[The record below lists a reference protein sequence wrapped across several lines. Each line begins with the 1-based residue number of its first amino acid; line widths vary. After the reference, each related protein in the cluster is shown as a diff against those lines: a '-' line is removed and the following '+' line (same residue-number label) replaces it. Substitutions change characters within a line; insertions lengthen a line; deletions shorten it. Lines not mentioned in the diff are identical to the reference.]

1 MSNTV
6 KKTKK
11 KKEPKKEI
19 KKDLTP
25 QLVKLE
31 LAENTYEGI
40 IREDHLGAQFL
51 EGTAATYQWE
61 SGERYE
67 GPFVGSQIEGR
78 GKFFWQDGSTYEGEL
93 LGGRRHGAGTYVAR
107 DGMPRYQG
115 QWSHGRRHGQGQLTY
130 QADNSSYYVGQWQE
144 GQKHGHGKQ
153 LWPSGNS
160 YEGQWQFGKM
170 SGTGSMVW
178 RHGHL
183 AEKYSGAWVD
193 NCPHGEGTQTWM
205 TNDPF
210 ANPNDTSESWLS
222 KPTPPASSKSS
233 KNDPR
238 NKHEPHQHQQLN
250 NRYTGQWVWGKR
262 EGKGTFYYANGAFYH
277 GEWKDHKKEGFGRHT
292 FDDGKV
298 YEGPFE
304 ADRMS
309 QYTKPVTPPK
319 VPSGLEDNPI
329 CMCTDL
335 SDLEAIVM
343 PSDNSGFPL
352 TSGAGYTEPG
362 KIMKGVYNMLLRH
375 LGELRES
382 YSRVRGLAPLLGDDP
397 YVLSTC
403 QFWHV
408 ARDAGLL
415 TPGCSIARFDR
426 AISSGHRHHQEAA
439 PTDCADM
446 RPLTP
451 RPRTAEPRAEFTL
464 KPGSLARTGTQKLA
478 RDVDESASQDDNSE
492 DTSSETS
499 SMPSPANEKTDV
511 DEKQAVEEQPSYP
524 VPVFG
529 KKFIRTS
536 SAVGGLAN
544 IHAAGRPLLFRQY
557 MESFVRLAL
566 ARFPNERSLEPQV
579 QRLFKEQLM
588 PSLKAAAQAHGR
600 PDPALQSLLLDSN
613 VKTWTNPVFGLF
625 AQPGVVEVISDLEP
639 LLWKIYVALTGDENA
654 KLPGFG
660 SLFPAGGIQSG
671 AGGLRSTSTEVL
683 PDDSSSA
690 SSPSVS
696 KTSLAH
702 DGASSQSGNPS
713 KETSAGE
720 PSLLSTHEKAV
731 RYGDWGAPIRN
742 LHVLARLNST
752 IRVKDVLKLVDSLGL
767 LKTAPPSK
775 EMQEQELSDVLRV
788 SEPIN
793 NLLKPLGAGLAAEE
807 LAEQEG
813 EQSED
818 EEGSG
823 GSAAP
828 EDDIVPD
835 KSLGVG
841 AGKQLPGLAKLNFM
855 PQGSL
860 LSPTKTADDKKKKA
874 EKENKL
880 KEKAE
885 TEVVRT
891 PADDIACINLMLDT
905 MDVVRIL
912 SQALS
917 PASLDNFRWE
927 LVQSDEDTPPVD
939 ERVTILDFMETEVTF
954 SEFARCIFLLA
965 ELTTRRD
972 SKFCRSLSLQERL
985 DTWMKCVFL
994 AHLQGGSRYFPPGTS
1009 GDKSAKAAE
1018 QKAAEPPPE
1027 AKAASSE
1034 AAEADPPADSA
1045 VEAGQEEASQEAP
1058 KAEPPP
1064 PTPEPEHWR
1073 GFESPDALTENLRVP
1088 RRWAAGYDQEIAAWN
1103 Y

>member
-1 MSNTV
+1 MSNAV

-25 QLVKLE
+25 QLVKLD

-93 LGGRRHGAGTYVAR
+93 LGGRRHGEGTYVAR

-115 QWSHGRRHGQGQLTY
+115 QWCHGRRHGQGQLTY
-130 QADNSSYYVGQWQE
+130 QADNSSYYVGQWQA

-160 YEGQWQFGKM
+160 YEGQWQLGKM
-170 SGTGSMVW
+170 SGTGTMVW

-183 AEKYSGAWVD
+183 AEQYSGAWVD
-193 NCPHGEGTQTWM
+193 NYPHGEGTQTWM
-205 TNDPF
+205 PNDLTNSK
-210 ANPNDTSESWLS
+210 DTSESWLS

-233 KNDPR
+233 KADPR

-298 YEGPFE
+298 YEGAFE
-304 ADRMS
+304 ADRMTD
-309 QYTKPVTPPK
+309 YTKPVTGPK
-319 VPSGLEDNPI
+319 SLAGLEDNPI
-329 CMCTDL
+329 CLCTDL
-335 SDLEAIVM
+335 SDLEPIVM

-397 YVLSTC
+397 YVLSIC

-408 ARDAGLL
+408 AREAGLL

-426 AISSGHRHHQEAA
+426 AISSGHRHHEEAA
-439 PTDCADM
+439 PSDWGDM

-451 RPRTAEPRAEFTL
+451 RPRTAEPKTDSTL
-464 KPGSLARTGTQKLA
+464 KPGALARSGTQKVS

-499 SMPSPANEKTDV
+499 SMPSPGTERNDV
-511 DEKQAVEEQPSYP
+511 DEKQPVEEQPTYP
-524 VPVFG
+524 APVLG
-529 KKFIRTS
+529 KKFVRTS

-544 IHAAGRPLLFRQY
+544 VHAPGRPLLFRQY
-557 MESFVRLAL
+557 LESFVRLAL

-588 PSLKAAAQAHGR
+588 PSLKAAAHAR
-600 PDPALQSLLLDSN
+600 PDAALQALLPDSN
-613 VKTWTNPVFGLF
+613 VKTWTNPIFGLF
-625 AQPGVVEVISDLEP
+625 TQPQVCDVISDLEP
-639 LLWKIYVALTGDENA
+639 LLWKIYITLTNDENA
-654 KLPGFG
+654 KLPGFDN
-660 SLFPAGGIQSG
+660 LFPAGGIRSG
-671 AGGLRSTSTEVL
+671 AGGLRSTNMEVL
-683 PDDSSSA
+683 PDGPSSA
-690 SSPSVS
+690 SSPSAS
-696 KTSLAH
+696 KTIPADRPPDSC
-702 DGASSQSGNPS
+702 GPS
-713 KETSAGE
+713 KQASAGGQ
-720 PSLLSTHEKAV
+720 SLLSTHEKVV

-767 LKTAPPSK
+767 LKKAPPSK
-775 EMQEQELSDVLRV
+775 EMQEQELSEVLRG
-788 SEPIN
+788 SEPVN
-793 NLLKPLGAGLAAEE
+793 KLLQPLGAGLAAEE

-835 KSLGVG
+835 KPLVSG
-841 AGKQLPGLAKLNFM
+841 GKQLPGLAKLSFM

-860 LSPTKTADDKKKKA
+860 LGGPSKSAADDKKKKA
-874 EKENKL
+874 EKDKKL
-880 KEKAE
+880 KEKEA
-885 TEVVRT
+885 EVVRT
-891 PADDIACINLMLDT
+891 AADDMACINLMLDT
-905 MDVVRIL
+905 MDVIRIL
-912 SQALS
+912 SQTLS
-917 PASLDNFRWE
+917 PSGLDNFRWDLE
-927 LVQSDEDTPPVD
+927 SSSEDPPPVD

-954 SEFARCIFLLA
+954 AEFTRCIFLLA

-972 SKFCRSLSLQERL
+972 SKFCRSLPLQERL
-985 DTWMKCVFL
+985 ETWMKSVFL
-994 AHLQGGSRYFPPGTS
+994 SHLQGGTRYVPPGS
-1009 GDKSAKAAE
+1009 APSPLSGPGDKSAKP
-1018 QKAAEPPPE
+1018 AEPPPE
-1027 AKAASSE
+1027 AKAAVTE
-1034 AAEADPPADSA
+1034 AADADAGADA
-1045 VEAGQEEASQEAP
+1045 AAEGGQEEASQEVP
-1058 KAEPPP
+1058 KATQAPPP
-1064 PTPEPEHWR
+1064 PPPDPEHWR
-1073 GFESPDALTENLRVP
+1073 GFDSPDALAENLRVP
-1088 RRWAAGYDQEIAAWN
+1088 RRWAAGYEQEIAAWN